1 MIFENLSLRRIVIH
15 EVFQRADDR
24 QVVPPNYGNTLTD
37 LPENGVTA
45 LRSRVMTAMGRAS
58 KSLEMDIRKTDNG
71 SMLAV
76 VRSLLAAANDD
87 EFVQVSARA
96 ADQLADAQRTRTIP
110 GGVLVVFDG
119 EVDHPAKRI
128 IGVIKAEPQ
137 NGFTRTRADGRM
149 SLQFLEELLLTPQ
162 AKLYKIG
169 VFVETDAARA
179 AGANPV
185 EGFRAFVYDSEMSLK
200 NRDTA
205 ALYFYE
211 GFLGC
216 GFQQT
221 SARLT
226 RQFHSLTRDFITKL
240 EIPEEEKADLL
251 TGLYSY
257 LKVDNTPTV
266 EVNQFGQTYLEN
278 EHMRDAYNAFM
289 TANEFPEIAVAK
301 DLTEVGPQ
309 LRHRRVRF
317 RSEIKLSGPADKFKD
332 LVHIEHVAESPEGE
346 AVEWT
351 RITIRDRILD
361 QE

>member
-15 EVFQRADDR
+15 EVFQRTDDR
-24 QVVPPNYGNTLTD
+24 QVVPPNYGNALTE
-37 LPENGVTA
+37 LPEKGVTA

-71 SMLAV
+71 SMLATA
-76 VRSLLAAANDD
+76 RRLLAAANDD
-87 EFVQVSARA
+87 DFVRISTEA
-96 ADQLADAQRTRTIP
+96 ANQLADAQRTRTIP

-169 VFVETDAARA
+169 VFVETDQARA
-179 AGANPV
+179 AGANPA

-226 RQFHSLTRDFITKL
+226 RQFHSLTREFITKL
-240 EIPEEEKADLL
+240 DIPEEEKADLL

-266 EVNQFGQTYLEN
+266 QVDHFGQTYLED

-289 TANEFPEIAVAK
+289 TENEFPEIAVAK

-309 LRHRRVRF
+309 LRHRKVRF
-317 RSEIKLSGPADKFKD
+317 RSEIKLTGPADKFKD
-332 LVHIEHVAESPEGE
+332 LVLIEHVDESPEGE